1 MSSHHDLP
9 HDSRQDPHRDSRQ
22 HARLIALILLAVLLF
37 CPPLLVIIDGLPGM
51 ASLAL
56 YLFGAWALV
65 IGLGAWLMERSAT
78 H

>member
-1 MSSHHDLP
+1 MSPHNDLQ

-37 CPPLLVIIDGLPGM
+37 CPPLLVVIDRLPGV

-56 YLFGAWALV
+56 YLFGAWAVV
-65 IGLGAWLMERSAT
+65 IGLVAWLVERAAK